1 MNFIRCKNVPF
12 LFYDQYKPNLA
23 MNFWGSGLFRTAAF
37 SSAGQSLQVGVVTER
52 DINIHVLQNVSKT
65 VLILSR
71 NRKVQG

>member
-1 MNFIRCKNVPF
+1 
-12 LFYDQYKPNLA
+12 